1 MQSQKENLS
10 ISYEYLEEKE
20 KGKSYL
26 KRQVNELNHN
36 DNIHSSKNI
45 KNKSTIPLIKKE
57 INKKNIDHK
66 KEITKEKQ

>member
-20 KGKSYL
+20 KGKVIWKDKLMNWTTMTTS
-26 KRQVNELNHN
+26 
-36 DNIHSSKNI
+36 IHQNI

-57 INKKNIDHK
+57 INKKKHRP
-66 KEITKEKQ
+66 